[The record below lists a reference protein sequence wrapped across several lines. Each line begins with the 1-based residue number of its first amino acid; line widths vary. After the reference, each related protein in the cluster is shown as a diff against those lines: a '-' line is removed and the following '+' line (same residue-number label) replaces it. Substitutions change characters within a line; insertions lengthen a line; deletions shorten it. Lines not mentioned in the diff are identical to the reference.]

1 MKDSLMWKN
10 ICHVICDKLLLYKE
24 FLQNKQKA
32 TMKKETGRN
41 RMYSQES
48 MSKWP
53 MSIKWWLN
61 YTHNDPVI
69 SLVFIQLIKMSTYI
83 HPKIHTHDKSNMSH
97 KILNSRQHKC
107 SFVLK

>member
-1 MKDSLMWKN
+1 MWKN

-48 MSKWP
+48 MSK
-53 MSIKWWLN
+53 
-61 YTHNDPVI
+61 
-69 SLVFIQLIKMSTYI
+69 
-83 HPKIHTHDKSNMSH
+83 
-97 KILNSRQHKC
+97 
-107 SFVLK
+107 